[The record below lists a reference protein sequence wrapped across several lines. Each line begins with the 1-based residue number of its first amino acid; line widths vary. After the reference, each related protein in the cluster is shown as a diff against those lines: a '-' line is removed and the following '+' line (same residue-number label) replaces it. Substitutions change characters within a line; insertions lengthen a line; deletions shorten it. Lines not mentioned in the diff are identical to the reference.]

1 MSKSAIVIGSGIVGL
16 AMARALSLKGYS
28 VTVVERGA
36 KATGASIRNF
46 GMVWPIGQPSGKLY
60 NRAMRSRNIWKEIGD
75 AAAFWYD
82 ECGSLHLAYHDDEW
96 MVLQELNK
104 AFRDDKR
111 EVSLLTPS
119 EINDRFKGIN
129 LAGLKGGL
137 FSKSEMIV
145 DPREAIA
152 AITEY
157 LSEKYQV
164 KFIWNTNVT
173 SVKSNEVTAGKKSFS
188 ADLICICSGADFETL
203 YPEKFRSLSV
213 TKCKLQ
219 MMRFVNDDDSFR
231 IGTSL
236 CGGLSLIH
244 YESFK
249 AAPSLDLLRK
259 RYQQEMPEFLRLG
272 IHVMV
277 SQNGKGELTVG
288 DSHEYGLSFTPFDE
302 VYINDL
308 IISYLKEFA
317 ITDKWEQIQS
327 WHGVYPKMTNRNTDI
342 VLEAEE
348 GVYIING
355 LGGAGMTLSFGFAEE
370 ACENF

>member
-1 MSKSAIVIGSGIVGL
+1 MGKSAIVIGSGIVGL
-16 AMARALSLKGYS
+16 AMARALSVKGYS

-46 GMVWPIGQPSGKLY
+46 GMIWPVGQPSGQLY
-60 NRAMRSRNIWKEIGD
+60 SRAMRSRSIWKEIGN
-75 AAAFWYD
+75 AAGFWYD

-96 MVLQELNK
+96 TVLQELNEVFK
-104 AFRDDKR
+104 DDKR
-111 EVSLLTPS
+111 AVSLLSPAEVKEKFNGVNASGLQGGMFSAS
-119 EINDRFKGIN
+119 EV
-129 LAGLKGGL
+129 
-137 FSKSEMIV
+137 IV

-152 AITEY
+152 AIPAY
-157 LSEKYQV
+157 LSDKYQV

-173 SVKSNEVTAGKKSFS
+173 AVKSNSIIAGNKSFS

-203 YPEKFRSLSV
+203 YPGVFASLNV

-219 MMRFVNDDDSFR
+219 MMRFINDTDAFR
-231 IGTSL
+231 IGTAL

-244 YESFK
+244 YDSFK
-249 AAPSLDLLRK
+249 AAPSLNLLKK
-259 RYQQEMPEFLRLG
+259 RYQEQMPEYLRLG

-277 SQNGKGELTVG
+277 SQNGRGELTVG

-302 VYINDL
+302 AYINDL
-308 IISYLKEFA
+308 VISYLKKFA
-317 ITDKWEQIQS
+317 VTDRWKQIQS
-327 WHGVYPKMTNRNTDI
+327 WHGIYPKMTNGNAD
-342 VLEAEE
+342 LFWEAED

-370 ACENF
+370 VCEKF